1 MRLLSLSYQIS
12 SGRRLRHEI
21 PILSKNRNGFAL
33 MVEGSQID
41 WAAYDHDQQ
50 GLIAELIDFDD
61 AVGEGLDIAEESR
74 TTLIVVTADHETAG
88 MAVHDGSVQNRQVAE
103 TAFTT
108 TGHTA
113 AMVPLFAYGP
123 GSTRL
128 SGIQDNARV
137 GQTLIELLLKKEM
150 KN

>member
-1 MRLLSLSYQIS
+1 VDRDYSLTQLTRSAVQ
-12 SGRRLRHEI
+12 L
-21 PILSKNRNGFAL
+21 LSKNRNGFAL

-41 WAAYDHDQQ
+41 WAAHDHAQQ
-50 GLIAELIDFDD
+50 DLIAELIDFDD
-61 AVGEGLDIAEESR
+61 AVGEGLDFAEENR
-74 TTLIVVTADHETAG
+74 TTLIVVTADHETGG

-123 GSTRL
+123 GSNRL